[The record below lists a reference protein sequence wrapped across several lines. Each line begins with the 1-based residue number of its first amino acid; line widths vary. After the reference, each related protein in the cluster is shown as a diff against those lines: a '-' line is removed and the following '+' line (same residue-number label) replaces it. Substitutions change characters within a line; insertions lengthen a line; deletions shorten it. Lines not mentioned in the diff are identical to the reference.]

1 MMKLVFNVNLKHII
15 LLFKGKYEQLFFVL
29 VSEYVPNKR
38 AGRKNVQILI
48 NVLFLIRAC
57 WMENSLKNK

>member
-1 MMKLVFNVNLKHII
+1 MKLVFKMNFKPI
-15 LLFKGKYEQLFFVL
+15 LKGKYEQLCFL
-29 VSEYVPNKR
+29 SVSEYVPIKR

-57 WMENSLKNK
+57 WMEKVARN